1 MTNKPDDLAAIAQ
14 IVNNARLDGDSP
26 NQKAITDLQRR
37 QNQLIDIMDYVV
49 RELKE
54 NRTQMNKKIE
64 EILKQ
69 LEK

>member
-14 IVNNARLDGDSP
+14 IVNNAHLDGESP